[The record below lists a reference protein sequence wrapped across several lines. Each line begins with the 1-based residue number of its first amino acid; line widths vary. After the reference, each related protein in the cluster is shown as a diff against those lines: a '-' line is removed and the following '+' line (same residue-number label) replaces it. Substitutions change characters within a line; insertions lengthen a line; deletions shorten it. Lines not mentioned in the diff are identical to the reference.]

1 MSDTR
6 LRKKVREY
14 RVSARGQKRARPH
27 WSRARETSPEDQR

>member
-14 RVSARGQKRARPH
+14 RVFARGQKRARPH
-27 WSRARETSPEDQR
+27 RSRARETPSEDQQ